1 MQTLKA
7 QPANASARAPLFLL
21 VAMAAC
27 GTLGMHVIVPALP
40 ATARALDMS
49 ISTAQL
55 AITLYLVGLA
65 AGQLLYGPISDRYG
79 RRPVLLAGLTL
90 FTLASVVTAIAPSG
104 EVLIGA
110 RILQSLGGCA
120 GLVLGRAAVRDG
132 ATPDKAAGQLALLG
146 LVLALIPAIAPAI
159 GGYVTVYLSWRGAY
173 AMLAI
178 FGGLTLLACAVRLP
192 ETLAPA
198 AGTRNLSMTASYVRL
213 LRSSGFIGYSVGG
226 ACSTSAFYGFMSAS
240 PFIFERQLH
249 QPTESIGIFYMFL
262 MGGVALGSIL
272 ANRIAGK
279 LSMLSALR
287 VANVLGIA
295 GGALFALADATGT
308 LTVATV
314 VAPVTLLMVGVGMAI
329 PFALAGAVSVNP
341 GAIGAA
347 SGLYGF
353 IQMGYGM
360 LCTVVVEVWSP
371 GAVYPVV
378 AVLLG
383 SAVLGQ
389 IVMLLAVRAERLV

>member
-1 MQTLKA
+1 VETLTKQTLLAPAKA
-7 QPANASARAPLFLL
+7 PFALL

-55 AITLYLVGLA
+55 TITLYLVGLA
-65 AGQLLYGPISDRYG
+65 AGQLLYGPVSDRYG
-79 RRPVLLAGLTL
+79 RRPVLLVGLSL
-90 FTLASVVTAIAPSG
+90 FTAASIATVLAPSG
-104 EVLIGA
+104 GLLIGA
-110 RILQSLGGCA
+110 RILQSIGGCA
-120 GLVLGRAAVRDG
+120 GLVLGRAAVRDA

-159 GGYVTVYLSWRGAY
+159 GGYITAYVSWRGAY
-173 AMLAI
+173 ALLAV
-178 FGGLTLLACAVRLP
+178 FGGLTLLACAVLLP
-192 ETLAPA
+192 ETLAPP
-198 AGTRNLSMTASYVRL
+198 AGTRAGSMAASYVRL
-213 LRSSGFIGYSVGG
+213 LRSPGFLGYSLGG
-226 ACSTSAFYGFMSAS
+226 AGSTSAFYGFISAS

-249 QPTESIGIFYMFL
+249 QPTQSIGIFYVFL
-262 MGGVALGSIL
+262 MGGVALGSIG
-272 ANRIAGK
+272 ANRIARRVS
-279 LSMLSALR
+279 LLTALR
-287 VANVLGIA
+287 FANAFGIA
-295 GGALFALADATGT
+295 GAALFALADATDT

-314 VAPVTLLMVGVGMAI
+314 VGPMTLFMVGVGLAS
-329 PFALAGAVSVNP
+329 PFALAGAISANP
-341 GAIGAA
+341 SAIGAA

-371 GAVYPVV
+371 GAVYPIV

-383 SAVLGQ
+383 SAIFGQ
-389 IVMLLAVRAERLV
+389 AAMLLAARAVRYA

>member
-1 MQTLKA
+1 MTTLALRGAVKA
-7 QPANASARAPLFLL
+7 PFSLL

-49 ISTAQL
+49 ISAAQL
-55 AITLYLVGLA
+55 TITLYLVGLA

-90 FTLASVVTAIAPSG
+90 FTAAGVVTALAPDG
-104 EVLIGA
+104 GILIGA
-110 RILQSLGGCA
+110 RILQSIGGCA
-120 GLVLGRAAVRDG
+120 GLVLGRAAVRDS
-132 ATPDKAAGQLALLG
+132 ATPDKAAGQLAMLG

-159 GGYVTVYLSWRGAY
+159 GGFVTAWVSWRGAY
-173 AMLAI
+173 ALLAM
-178 FGGLTLLACAVRLP
+178 FGGLTLLACFALLP
-192 ETLAPA
+192 ETLAPQTA
-198 AGTRNLSMTASYVRL
+198 LRHGSMTASYARL
-213 LRSSGFIGYSVGG
+213 LRSPGFLGYSFGG
-226 ACSTSAFYGFMSAS
+226 ACSTTAFYGFMSAS
-240 PFIFERQLH
+240 PFIFERQLR
-249 QPTESIGIFYMFL
+249 QPTESIGICYLFL
-262 MGGVALGSIL
+262 MLGVALGSIW
-272 ANRIAGK
+272 ANRVAHK
-279 LSMLSALR
+279 LSLLAALR
-287 VANVLGIA
+287 VANGLGIA
-295 GGALFALADATGT
+295 GAALFAIADATDT

-314 VAPVTLLMVGVGMAI
+314 VAPVTLFMIGVGMAS

-341 GAIGAA
+341 NAIGAA

-360 LCTVVVEVWSP
+360 LCTLVVEVWRP

-383 SAVLGQ
+383 SAILGQ
-389 IVMLLAVRAERLV
+389 IAMTLAARAERLR